1 MAARPACRAVTA
13 NAVRLRVSSQRPT
26 PDDRDKVPR
35 VAITIPDFS
44 KTHVVVVGDV
54 MLDRYLFGST
64 GRISPEAPV
73 PVVHIQETDDRPGGA
88 ANVAVNLASLGG
100 STCLVGVVGEDDAGN
115 VLQDIL
121 VKRGI
126 ECNFHRVSDRPTIT
140 KTRVQ
145 SRGQQLIRLDE
156 EHAVVM
162 HGDEVTAVLKKLILG
177 AGAVV
182 LSDYGKGAL
191 SDIEAMISA
200 CREAQVPALVDP
212 KGSDF
217 ERYRGASLITPNQAE
232 FEAVVGI
239 CESDEELV
247 SRAYEM
253 IDNLDLDAI
262 LVTRSEK
269 GMLLIETDMEPV
281 FLSTQ
286 AREVYDVTGAGD
298 TVIATLAGAL
308 ASGHNMAASAALANV
323 AAGLVVRKIGVA
335 TVTPGEI
342 SIALHQRGEGGRGAV
357 GLDELKL
364 MVSESRERDETIIM
378 TNGCFDILHAGH
390 VSYLEEAKGLGDRLI
405 VAVND
410 DASVKRLKGES
421 RPINSI
427 EDRLLVLAGLA
438 AVDWAVPFSDDTP
451 ASLIADILPDVLVKG
466 GDYKPDD
473 IAGAKDVLNN
483 GGEVQ
488 VLTFRDGYS
497 SSRIIDK
504 LRD

>member
-1 MAARPACRAVTA
+1 
-13 NAVRLRVSSQRPT
+13 
-26 PDDRDKVPR
+26 

-44 KTHVVVVGDV
+44 KTHVVVAGDV

-73 PVVHIQETDDRPGGA
+73 PVVHVQETDDRPGGA
-88 ANVAVNLASLGG
+88 ANVAVNLASLGV
-100 STCLVGVVGEDDAGN
+100 STRLVGVVGKDAAADS
-115 VLQDIL
+115 LRAILKSRDIH
-121 VKRGI
+121 
-126 ECNFHRVSDRPTIT
+126 CDFHAVEDRPTIT

-145 SRGQQLIRLDE
+145 SRGQQLIRLDQE
-156 EHAVVM
+156 NAAAM
-162 HGDEVTAVLKKLILG
+162 RGDEVVKILQQSIKG

-191 SDIEAMISA
+191 TDVATMITV
-200 CREAQVPALVDP
+200 CREAGVPVLVDP
-212 KGSDF
+212 KGDDF
-217 ERYRGASLITPNQAE
+217 ERYRGASVITPNQSE
-232 FEAVVGI
+232 FESVVGV
-239 CESDEELV
+239 CESDAELV
-247 SRAYEM
+247 SRARDM
-253 IDNLDLDAI
+253 LDDLNLDAL

-269 GMLLIETDMEPV
+269 GMLLLEADMEPV

-286 AREVYDVTGAGD
+286 AREVFDVTGAGD
-298 TVIATLAGAL
+298 TVIATLAGAV
-308 ASGHNMAASAALANV
+308 ASGQDLPSAAALANL

-342 SIALHQRGEGGRGAV
+342 SMSLHQRGQGGRGLV

-364 MVSESRERDETIIM
+364 MVAESRDRDERVIM
-378 TNGCFDILHAGH
+378 TNGCFDVLHAGH
-390 VSYLEEAKGLGDRLI
+390 VAYLEEAKNLGDRLI

-410 DASVKRLKGES
+410 DASVRRLKGES
-421 RPINSI
+421 RPINEL

-438 AVDWAVPFSDDTP
+438 AVDWVVPFSNDTP
-451 ASLIADILPDVLVKG
+451 AELIAEVLPDVLVKG

-483 GGEVQ
+483 GGEVR
-488 VLTFRDGYS
+488 VLAFRDGHS

-504 LRD
+504 LSE

>member
-1 MAARPACRAVTA
+1 MTI
-13 NAVRLRVSSQRPT
+13 S
-26 PDDRDKVPR
+26 
-35 VAITIPDFS
+35 IPDFS
-44 KTHVVVVGDV
+44 ATRVVVAGDV

-73 PVVHIQETDDRPGGA
+73 PVVHVQETDDRPGGA
-88 ANVAVNLASLGG
+88 ANVAINLAALGAAT
-100 STCLVGVVGEDDAGN
+100 SLVGVVGKDAAANTLAG
-115 VLQDIL
+115 IL
-121 VKRGI
+121 EEQGI
-126 ECNFHRVSDRPTIT
+126 SCAFATADDRPTIT

-156 EHAVVM
+156 ENAVAM
-162 HGDEVTAVLKKLILG
+162 PGDSMREALRGALDG

-191 SDIEAMISA
+191 EDVAAMIA
-200 CREAQVPALVDP
+200 LCREAGVPVLVDP

-217 ERYRGASLITPNQAE
+217 TKYRGASLITPNQSE
-232 FEAVVGI
+232 FEAVAGHA
-239 CESDEELV
+239 ESEEDLV
-247 SRAYEM
+247 ARARGMMDQLE
-253 IDNLDLDAI
+253 LDAL

-269 GMLLIETDMEPV
+269 GMLLVEAGNEPV

-308 ASGHNMAASAALANV
+308 ASGQSLASAAALANV

-342 SIALHQRGEGGRGAV
+342 SAALHQRGQGGRGLVDVYALLALV
-357 GLDELKL
+357 AEAHG
-364 MVSESRERDETIIM
+364 RNERVIM
-378 TNGCFDILHAGH
+378 TNGCFDVLHAGH
-390 VSYLEEAKGLGDRLI
+390 VAYLEEAKSLGDRLI

-421 RPINSI
+421 RPINAL

-438 AVDWAVPFSDDTP
+438 AVDWVVPFSEDTP
-451 ASLIADILPDVLVKG
+451 AELISKVLPDVLVKG
-466 GDYKPDD
+466 GDYKPDE
-473 IAGAKDVLNN
+473 IAGARDVLQN
-483 GGEVQ
+483 GGEVR
-488 VLTFRDGYS
+488 VLAFRDGHS
-497 SSRIIDK
+497 SSRIIDR
-504 LRD
+504 LNDE